1 MLACVQSTHTSTHVN
16 AEELAAE
23 LLALWHHLM
32 KGQSHRMFALLDEL
46 DLAMSH
52 VKALQVLAECSCELS
67 VKEVSEELGL
77 SLPGGSRT
85 VDALLRRGYLE
96 RREDERDR
104 RMKRIGITPAG
115 RDVARRIVG
124 ARLEGL
130 EEYTSALTPEQ
141 RTRLMSALS
150 DLPHRS

>member
-1 MLACVQSTHTSTHVN
+1 VTSEQLA
-16 AEELAAE
+16 EE

-32 KGQSHRMFALLDEL
+32 KGQSKSMFSLLDDL
-46 DLAMSH
+46 DLSLSH
-52 VKALQVLAECSCELS
+52 VKALQVLSGCGCELS

-77 SLPGGSRT
+77 SLPGASRT

-96 RREDERDR
+96 RREDEHDR
-104 RMKRIGITPAG
+104 RMKRIGITDAG
-115 RDVARRIVG
+115 RDVARRIVE

-130 EEYTSALTPEQ
+130 ETFTASLDQEQ
-141 RTRLMSALS
+141 RTRLMTALS

>member
-1 MLACVQSTHTSTHVN
+1 VQATDTSPRQ
-16 AEELAAE
+16 ASAQQLAAE
-23 LLALWHHLM
+23 LLHLWHHLM

-46 DLAMSH
+46 DLSMSH
-52 VKALQVLAECSCELS
+52 IKALQVLADCGCELS
-67 VKEVSEELGL
+67 VKEVSEEVGL

-96 RREDERDR
+96 RREDEQDR
-104 RMKRIGITPAG
+104 RMKRIGITDAG

-130 EEYTSALTPEQ
+130 EEFTSSLTPDQ
-141 RTRLMSALS
+141 RARLMTALS